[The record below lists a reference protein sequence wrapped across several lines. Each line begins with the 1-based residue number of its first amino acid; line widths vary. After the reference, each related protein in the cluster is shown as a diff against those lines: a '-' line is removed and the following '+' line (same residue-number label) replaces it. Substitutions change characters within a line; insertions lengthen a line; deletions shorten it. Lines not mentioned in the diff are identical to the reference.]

1 MLVKCEIILVVVI
14 IYNYLFQDENVQDD
28 VQAALIKIRYQQVSQ
43 IPESKMK
50 ELKKRK
56 LIRTQ

>member
-1 MLVKCEIILVVVI
+1 MH
-14 IYNYLFQDENVQDD
+14 DE
-28 VQAALIKIRYQQVSQ
+28 VQAALIKIGDQQVSE
-43 IPESKMK
+43 IPDTKMK

>member
-1 MLVKCEIILVVVI
+1 MLVKCEITLVVVI
-14 IYNYLFQDENVQDD
+14 NYYLFQAENVQDD
-28 VQAALIKIRYQQVSQ
+28 VQAALIKIRDQQVSQ

>member
-14 IYNYLFQDENVQDD
+14 NYLFQAENVQDD
-28 VQAALIKIRYQQVSQ
+28 VQAALIKIRDQQVSQ

>member
-1 MLVKCEIILVVVI
+1 MKCEITLVVVI
-14 IYNYLFQDENVQDD
+14 NHLFQAENVQDD
-28 VQAALIKIRYQQVSQ
+28 VQAALIKIRDQQVSQ

>member
-1 MLVKCEIILVVVI
+1 MVVI
-14 IYNYLFQDENVQDD
+14 NYLFQAENVQDD
-28 VQAALIKIRYQQVSQ
+28 VQAALIKIRDQQVSK
-43 IPESKMK
+43 IPESKIK

>member
-1 MLVKCEIILVVVI
+1 MKYCEITLVVVI
-14 IYNYLFQDENVQDD
+14 NYYLFQAENVQDD
-28 VQAALIKIRYQQVSQ
+28 VQAALIKIRDQQVSQ

>member
-1 MLVKCEIILVVVI
+1 MLVKCEITLVVVI
-14 IYNYLFQDENVQDD
+14 NYLFQAENVQDD
-28 VQAALIKIRYQQVSQ
+28 VQAALIKIRDQQMSQ